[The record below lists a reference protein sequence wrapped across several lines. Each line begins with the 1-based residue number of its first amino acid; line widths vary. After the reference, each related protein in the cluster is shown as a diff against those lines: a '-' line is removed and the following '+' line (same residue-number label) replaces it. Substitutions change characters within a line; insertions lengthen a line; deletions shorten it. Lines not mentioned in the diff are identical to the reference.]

1 MNIKELLKPSL
12 NWLLIFVPITF
23 FLEFSGS
30 DKHSLLFI
38 LACLSIIPLA
48 GWLGHATEHI
58 AEKTGEGIGGF
69 LNATFGN
76 AAELII
82 ALMALNKGLHDV
94 VKASLSGS
102 IIGNILLVMGA
113 SFLAGGLKHKTQKF
127 NASGARTLATML
139 MMASIALIIPAMF
152 HYLVLGS
159 NNAVRLE
166 NDLSLEISFV
176 LLVIYGFSLLFSLR
190 THKHLFSEPKEIIE
204 TENTDH
210 KTGTGWS
217 MKKSIFVLATATGLI
232 AYISEILVG
241 SIEHAAK
248 SFGMTSI
255 FVGVIVVAI
264 IGNAAEHSTAI
275 LVAMKNRMDLSI
287 GIAIGSSVQIALFVA
302 PVLVLASYFLGP
314 TPMNLVFSPAEL
326 IAIIAGVA
334 IISQIAGDGESNWLE
349 GLQLLAVY
357 LILGIVFY
365 FLPEASNTNFNQH

>member
-1 MNIKELLKPSL
+1 
-12 NWLLIFVPITF
+12 
-23 FLEFSGS
+23 
-30 DKHSLLFI
+30 
-38 LACLSIIPLA
+38 
-48 GWLGHATEHI
+48 LGHATEHI

-82 ALMALNKGLHDV
+82 ALMALNKGLHEV

-139 MMASIALIIPAMF
+139 MLACIALIVPAMF
-152 HYLVLGS
+152 HYLVLG
-159 NNAVRLE
+159 NGNAVSLE
-166 NDLSLEISFV
+166 NDLSLEISLV

-204 TENTDH
+204 TENNDPKH
-210 KTGTGWS
+210 GAGWS
-217 MKKSIFVLATATGLI
+217 MKKSIFVLAIATGLI

-241 SIEHAAK
+241 SIEHAAE

-314 TPMNLVFSPAEL
+314 APMNLVFSPAEL
-326 IAIIAGVA
+326 VAIIAGVA
-334 IISQIAGDGESNWLE
+334 IISQISGDGESNWLE

-365 FLPEASNTNFNQH
+365 FLPEVSATNFNQH